1 MTDIERYVRAA
12 TRDNTRRSYQAAV
25 EHFEVH
31 WGGFLPAT
39 ADSIARYL
47 ADHAGQH
54 AVSTLRQ
61 LIAAL
66 CKWHQAQGFPDP
78 TKAPLVRQVLRGI
91 RTLHPTLPRQAA
103 PLLLQH
109 LQTAV
114 DGFEDEARQA
124 QARHDLPALL
134 RARRDAALLLLG
146 FWRGFRGD
154 ELARLRVEHIQ
165 AEPGVGITL
174 FLPRSKGDREA
185 LGVHYRTPA
194 LKALCPVAAYLQWIE
209 VAGIARGPV
218 FRKLD
223 RWGHLGE
230 TALHSNSLIGLLRR
244 MLERAGVPATLYT
257 GHSLR
262 RGFATWATSNGWE
275 LKALMSYVGWK
286 DAKSALRYIEAG
298 QAFGELAL
306 PTAKY
311 TPHALPD
318 AAK

>member
-47 ADHAGQH
+47 VEHADVH

-61 LIAAL
+61 RLAAL
-66 CKWHQAQGFPDP
+66 GQWHLSQGFPDP

-91 RTLHPTLPRQAA
+91 RTLHPAQARQAT

-109 LQTAV
+109 VRTAV
-114 DGFEDEARQA
+114 QCFETEAQQA
-124 QARHDLPALL
+124 EAAHDLPALL
-134 RARRDAALLLLG
+134 RARRDRALLLLG

-154 ELARLRVEHIQ
+154 ELARLQVEHIQ
-165 AEPGVGITL
+165 AEAGVGISL
-174 FLPRSKGDREA
+174 YLPRSKGDREG
-185 LGVHYRTPA
+185 LGVQHRTPA
-194 LKALCPVAAYLQWIE
+194 LKALCPVNAYLQWIE
-209 VAGIARGPV
+209 VAGLARGPV

-223 RWGHLGE
+223 RWGNLSDA
-230 TALHSNSLIGLLRR
+230 ALNSNSLIGLLRR
-244 MLERAGVPATLYT
+244 MLERAQLPAALYT

-262 RGFATWATSNGWE
+262 RGFATWATANGWE

-286 DAKSALRYIEAG
+286 DAKSALRYIDAA
-298 QAFGELAL
+298 QRFGELAVPAPTPLL
-306 PTAKY
+306 PGK
-311 TPHALPD
+311 D
-318 AAK
+318 